1 MAEERRRKK
10 AWCKM
15 HGKQAHGEDLMSRLQ
30 ARVGTLRQLEILL
43 AVYQTGSVTAAA
55 QQLFLTQPTV
65 SMQLKKLADA
75 IDAPL
80 YDQIGRK
87 LIFTQAGLEVVKTA
101 REVLNCFD
109 RLDMNLADLRGLK
122 TGTLKLAVVT
132 TSKYFIPHLLGDFLS
147 HYPNI
152 DVEFKVGN
160 RQQIIDRMSS
170 GEDDFYVFSH
180 PPKNRD
186 LDLHEFLPNP
196 LVAIAKT
203 DHPLA
208 QEQAIPLQRFCDEPF
223 LMREQGSG
231 TRHAIERHFEARTI
245 TPNIRMTIESN
256 EAIKHAVMSG
266 LGVSI
271 LSSHTLAFEGSH
283 GLVQLQV
290 EDLPIMTK
298 WYLASLRE
306 KEMSVVARTFMEYV
320 DLHSQDSLQP

>member
-1 MAEERRRKK
+1 
-10 AWCKM
+10 
-15 HGKQAHGEDLMSRLQ
+15 MSRLQ
-30 ARVGTLRQLEILL
+30 ARIGTLRQLEILL
-43 AVYQTGSVTAAA
+43 AVYQTGSVTAASK
-55 QQLFLTQPTV
+55 QLFLTQPTV

-75 IDAPL
+75 INAPL

-101 REVLNCFD
+101 REVLDCFE
-109 RLDMNLADLRGLK
+109 RLDMNLANLQGLRA
-122 TGTLKLAVVT
+122 GTLRLAVVT
-132 TSKYFIPHLLGDFLS
+132 TSKYFIPHLLGDFLN
-147 HYPNI
+147 HYPDI

-160 RQQIIDRMSS
+160 RQQIIDRMAT

-208 QEQAIPLQRFCDEPF
+208 GRDNIPLQTFCEEPF
-223 LMREQGSG
+223 LMREAGSG
-231 TRHAIERHFEARTI
+231 TRHAIERHFESLEI
-245 TPNIRMTIESN
+245 EPNVRMTIESN

-283 GLVQLQV
+283 GLVKLNV
-290 EDLPIMTK
+290 TDLPIMTK
-298 WYLASLRE
+298 WYLASLKE
-306 KEMSVVARTFMEYV
+306 KQMSIVARTFMEYV
-320 DLHSQDSLQP
+320 DLHGHESMEIEGII